1 MDPGLAQLL
10 VLAFAGATAL
20 SLIEMKSSLQAP
32 VCAECPHCRSLEFE
46 KRRRQ
51 EELRDAY
58 ARRYGL
64 VDPDEDD
71 RRSRPPH

>member
-1 MDPGLAQLL
+1 MDQGLAQFL
-10 VLAFAGATAL
+10 VLAFAGASAL
-20 SLIEMKSSLQAP
+20 SLFEMKASLQAP
-32 VCAECPHCRSLEFE
+32 VCAECPHCQRLELE
-46 KRRRQ
+46 KRRRE

-64 VDPDEDD
+64 VDPEDDD